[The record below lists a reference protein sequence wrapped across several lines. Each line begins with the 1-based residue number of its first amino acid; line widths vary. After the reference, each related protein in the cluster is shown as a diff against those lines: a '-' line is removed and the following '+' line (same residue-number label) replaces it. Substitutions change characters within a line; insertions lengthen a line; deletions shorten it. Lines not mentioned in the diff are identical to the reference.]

1 MAIQAGDIEYVRYR
15 NGYLRAH
22 CKSTDSVLVT
32 WGSGFAQPMTA
43 QTWDERLFV
52 ENPENVRVLEGPE
65 AEQAEAFFARTRRG

>member
-1 MAIQAGDIEYVRYR
+1 MPIQAGTTEYARYR

-22 CKSTDSVLVT
+22 CKSKDSVLVI

-52 ENPENVRVLEGPE
+52 ELPEQVRALTGPE
-65 AEQAEAFFARTRRG
+65 AEQAEAFFARQKRG

>member
-1 MAIQAGDIEYVRYR
+1 MPIESGSTEYVRYR

-22 CKSTDSVLVT
+22 CKSKDSVLVT

-52 ENPENVRVLEGPE
+52 ESPDQVRSLESPE
-65 AEQAEAFFARTRRG
+65 AEQAEAFFARPRRT